1 MDQVSVKAGEQQA
14 LNKRKKRDN
23 QLHNH
28 ILLYSTYESTQV
40 IRSVQVIPYV
50 FLHKE
55 EGTEDTVEH
64 G

>member
-14 LNKRKKRDN
+14 LHKRKKRDN